1 MEGNARMRHVARA
14 AAETARERKA
24 CGNKGLGQEDFTQ
37 EDLTQ
42 EDLTQEDLTQ
52 EDLTQED
59 LGGPTMRGASILL
72 AAWVAALLPA
82 ALGAAAAETY
92 PARPITLVVPFAPGG
107 SASTVARSV
116 ADKMSETLGQQI
128 VIDNRGGAGGTVATR
143 AVAKGAPD
151 GYTILVATSAT
162 VGTSPS
168 LLHNLAYDPRKDLDP
183 IGLIAATPNVIVVHP
198 SVPARSLAEL
208 IKIGKE
214 TATPI
219 PYGSPGTGTLNHLTV
234 ELLAYRT
241 GMKLSHVPYKGA
253 APALN
258 DLLGGHIGVLISA
271 IPNAHSHIVAGT
283 IHGLAVTGAKRSALI
298 PAVPTLAEAG
308 LAGYDV
314 PLRWGLA
321 APTGTPRAV
330 IDTLNRALNAALMT
344 GEVRERLA
352 IEGAEPQ
359 PTTPEEYAAIIGREL
374 TMWSDLVKAVGIKS
388 E

>member
-1 MEGNARMRHVARA
+1 
-14 AAETARERKA
+14 
-24 CGNKGLGQEDFTQ
+24 
-37 EDLTQ
+37 
-42 EDLTQEDLTQ
+42 
-52 EDLTQED
+52 
-59 LGGPTMRGASILL
+59 MRGASILL

-82 ALGAAAAETY
+82 ALGAAAETY

-168 LLHNLAYDPRKDLDP
+168 LLHNLGYDPRKDLDP

-208 IKIGKE
+208 IKIGQE

-258 DLLGGHIGVLISA
+258 ELGGHIGALISA

-344 GEVRERLA
+344 EEVRGRLA
-352 IEGAEPQ
+352 VEGAEPQ
-359 PTTPEEYAAIIGREL
+359 PTTPEVYAAIIDREL
-374 TMWSDLVKAVGIKS
+374 TMWSDLVKAVGINP

>member
-1 MEGNARMRHVARA
+1 MRHVARGSRDGA
-14 AAETARERKA
+14 RAEGLRQ
-24 CGNKGLGQEDFTQ
+24 KGLRPEDFRQ
-37 EDLTQ
+37 ERFK
-42 EDLTQEDLTQ
+42 
-52 EDLTQED
+52 QED
-59 LGGPTMRGASILL
+59 LGGPNMRGASTLL

-82 ALGAAAAETY
+82 AVGPASAETY
-92 PARPITLVVPFAPGG
+92 PVRPITLVVPFAPGG
-107 SASTVARSV
+107 SASTVARGV

-128 VIDNRGGAGGTVATR
+128 VIDNRGGAGGTLATR

-168 LLHNLAYDPRKDLDP
+168 LLHNLGYDPRKDLDP

-198 SVPARSLAEL
+198 SFPARSLAEL

-283 IHGLAVTGAKRSALI
+283 IHGLAVTGAKRSPLI
-298 PAVPTLAEAG
+298 PAVPTFAEAG

-321 APTGTPRAV
+321 APAGTPRAV
-330 IDTLNRALNAALMT
+330 IDTLNRALNGALMT
-344 GEVRERLA
+344 DEVRGRLA
-352 IEGAEPQ
+352 VEGADPQ
-359 PTTPEEYAAIIGREL
+359 PTTPEEYAAIIDREL
-374 TMWSDLVKAVGIKS
+374 TTWSDLVKAAGINP

>member
-1 MEGNARMRHVARA
+1 MSTLLVVCGALA
-14 AAETARERKA
+14 AA
-24 CGNKGLGQEDFTQ
+24 
-37 EDLTQ
+37 
-42 EDLTQEDLTQ
+42 
-52 EDLTQED
+52 
-59 LGGPTMRGASILL
+59 GPA
-72 AAWVAALLPA
+72 VAQS
-82 ALGAAAAETY
+82 Y

-107 SASTVARSV
+107 SASTAARSV

-143 AVAKGAPD
+143 AVAKAPPD
-151 GYTILVATSAT
+151 GYTLLVVTSAT

-168 LLHNLAYDPRKDLDP
+168 LFQNLGYDPRKDFAP
-183 IGLIAATPNVIVVHP
+183 IGLIAATPNLIAVHP
-198 SVPARSLAEL
+198 TFPARSLAEL

-214 TATPI
+214 ATTPI

-241 GMKLSHVPYKGA
+241 GMKVAHVPYKGA
-253 APALN
+253 GPALN
-258 DLLGGHIGVLISA
+258 DLLGGHINVLISA

-298 PAVPTLAEAG
+298 PDVPTFAEAG
-308 LAGYDV
+308 LPGYDV

-321 APTGTPRAV
+321 APAGTPRPI
-330 IDTLNRALNAALMT
+330 IDKLNAALNAALAT
-344 GEVRERLA
+344 DEVRQRLA

-359 PTTPEEYAAIIGREL
+359 PTTPEEYAAIIDREVA
-374 TMWSDLVKAVGIKS
+374 MWSDLVKAAGIKP

>member
-1 MEGNARMRHVARA
+1 MRA
-14 AAETARERKA
+14 ASVLPAT
-24 CGNKGLGQEDFTQ
+24 
-37 EDLTQ
+37 LT
-42 EDLTQEDLTQ
+42 
-52 EDLTQED
+52 
-59 LGGPTMRGASILL
+59 
-72 AAWVAALLPA
+72 AALLAVTFGP
-82 ALGAAAAETY
+82 AAAETY

-128 VIDNRGGAGGTVATR
+128 VIDNRGGAGGTL

-151 GYTILVATSAT
+151 GYTILVVTSAT

-168 LLHNLAYDPRKDLDP
+168 LLHNLGYDPRKDLDP

-198 SVPARSLAEL
+198 SFPARSLAEL

-271 IPNAHSHIVAGT
+271 VPNAHSHIAAGT
-283 IHGLAVTGAKRSALI
+283 ILGLAVTGAKRSPLI
-298 PAVPTLAEAG
+298 PAVPTFAEAG

-321 APTGTPRAV
+321 APAGTPRAV
-330 IDTLNRALNAALMT
+330 IDTLNRALNAALT
-344 GEVRERLA
+344 TDEVRGRLA

-359 PTTPEEYAAIIGREL
+359 PARPEEYAAIIDGEL
-374 TMWSDLVKAVGIKS
+374 TMWSDLVKAVGINP